1 MMPQQVSTLCLGQS
15 LPQGIPGKSSASPAQ
30 REPGTSAHICEH
42 TPNPSAPRLSVC
54 HSPRAHSQ
62 GHREPLA
69 SGNVPSC
76 SSAQPQPT
84 VSEVSF
90 PSLALGQLL
99 HHRPIP
105 HPIPASALPSCCET
119 SQAGRAGQGSDPAKG
134 QLHTPSSAAE
144 PQKPLQSQ
152 VRGTKVELLQSAAIS
167 RKQGHGQSLHL
178 INHQQGAE
186 N

>member
-1 MMPQQVSTLCLGQS
+1 MPQQVSTLCLGQS

-76 SSAQPQPT
+76 SSAQPQPS

-119 SQAGRAGQGSDPAKG
+119 SQAGRAGQGRARTQRKGSSTLPA
-134 QLHTPSSAAE
+134 QQQSHRNPSRAR
-144 PQKPLQSQ
+144 L
-152 VRGTKVELLQSAAIS
+152 
-167 RKQGHGQSLHL
+167 
-178 INHQQGAE
+178 GAQRLSCCRVLP
-186 N
+186 